1 MWLEL
6 YALKPLKMKRT
17 FLVFII
23 SLWASHGLFAQQY
36 DNDPSAQGSGSSWP
50 ANKHGNKLGK
60 IDINRVRFGAY
71 FAPNSSWMHPTSSKS
86 DDNNYYI
93 NSNGSKLGYSWGL
106 IADYYFTENYG
117 ISTGFNINT
126 TGGELL
132 NTATALLDTTKANTV
147 KKADFNYTLQY
158 LEIPCGLKLH
168 SDALGKSG
176 ISIYGLIGLTLG
188 INIGAKVDYTVNY
201 RDASNIN
208 QTLTGNGEKLKG
220 TLATAPIMLQMNL
233 GGGFEYPIKQKLAF
247 YFGLYF
253 NNGFLPNVVSPDKF
267 TMGYSPA
274 NFSGTNTRLNS
285 LAFRLGLLF

>member
-158 LEIPCGLKLH
+158 LEVPCGLKLH

-247 YFGLYF
+247 YFGLYSSCRQIF
-253 NNGFLPNVVSPDKF
+253 KS
-267 TMGYSPA
+267 
-274 NFSGTNTRLNS
+274 LN
-285 LAFRLGLLF
+285 L